1 MSAVTGVLELRRPRP
16 GSDIKLDA
24 KIRHRTK
31 VQSGIS
37 RVATFA
43 TTKHL
48 NGGGPRPGVSSESKM
63 CTMTKGLLLHVDPP
77 VKQIILDLD
86 DRFSNSIVKFE
97 LVVSASTS
105 ALYEGCP

>member
-1 MSAVTGVLELRRPRP
+1 MP
-16 GSDIKLDA
+16 K
-24 KIRHRTK
+24 
-31 VQSGIS
+31 SGIEPRCSPEFRAS
-37 RVATFA
+37 RSLHSF
-43 TTKHL
+43 
-48 NGGGPRPGVSSESKM
+48 GGGPRPGVLSESKM

>member
-1 MSAVTGVLELRRPRP
+1 
-16 GSDIKLDA
+16 
-24 KIRHRTK
+24 
-31 VQSGIS
+31 
-37 RVATFA
+37 
-43 TTKHL
+43 
-48 NGGGPRPGVSSESKM
+48 
-63 CTMTKGLLLHVDPP
+63 MTKGLLLHVDPP